1 MDAPVYEPKGENP
14 PISELADQSRAED
27 LRAKVKQSSIPDE
40 IKSFLILAAGRHIVF
55 DYGKI
60 AEFYCHA
67 DKQTQELM
75 EDSALVIID
84 FKKAL
89 QLGYVK
95 LKQEILDALESQEE
109 VSDD

>member
-1 MDAPVYEPKGENP
+1 VYEPKGDNP
-14 PISELADQSRAED
+14 SIPELADQTKARE
-27 LRAKVKQSSIPDE
+27 LRAKIEQSSIPDE
-40 IKSFLILAAGRHIVF
+40 IKNFLSLAAGRHVVF

-67 DKQTQELM
+67 DRPTQELM
-75 EDSALVIID
+75 EASALVIID

-95 LKQEILDALESQEE
+95 LKQEILDALESQQE